1 MIETTNAATVI
12 TGEHINLYRL
22 LVIRKALE
30 MEIRTGMQMFS
41 HGSALRGV
49 TAITGKNYRGKGAKE
64 RGLAD
69 INEVIDQLQQLQQ

>member
-12 TGEHINLYRL
+12 TGQHIEFYRF

-30 MEIRTGMQMFS
+30 MEIRTGMKMFS
-41 HGSALRGV
+41 NGSALRGV

-64 RGLAD
+64 RALAD
-69 INEVIDQLQQLQQ
+69 INEFIDGF

>member
-1 MIETTNAATVI
+1 MITTTDSGATII
-12 TGEHINLYRL
+12 TGEHVNVYRL

-30 MEIRTGMQMFS
+30 MEIRTGMTMFS
-41 HGSALRGV
+41 NGSALRGV

-69 INEVIDQLQQLQQ
+69 MNAIIEQLQ